1 MPQYAGPLALLIE
14 RLEKLPG
21 VGLKSAQRL
30 ALWLLQADDETVESL
45 AAAIANVKRAIRNCS
60 VCFNYTDEDLC
71 PICADSRR
79 DHSQV
84 CVVADARDLMAL
96 ERSGEHR
103 GVYHVL
109 QGLLSPIEGVM
120 PDDLRI
126 AELVER
132 VRKGGIEEVIL
143 ATSFTVEGDAT
154 ASYVSDLLEPLGVRV
169 TRIAGGLPVGGD
181 LDYAD
186 QVTIARAL
194 EGRRRIEGGRSE

>member
-1 MPQYAGPLALLIE
+1 VSQYARPLALLVE
-14 RLEKLPG
+14 NLEKLPG
-21 VGLKSAQRL
+21 IGLKSAQRL
-30 ALWLLQADDETVESL
+30 AFWLLQADNETVEEL
-45 AAAIANVKRAIRNCS
+45 ASAIANVKKAIHDCP
-60 VCFNYTDEDLC
+60 VCYNYTDEDIC
-71 PICADSRR
+71 PICADPRR

-96 ERSGEHR
+96 ERSGEYR

-126 AELVER
+126 GQLLER
-132 VRKGGIEEVIL
+132 VKKGGIEEIII

-154 ASYVSDLLEPLGVRV
+154 ASYISDLLEPLGVRV

-194 EGRRRIEGGRSE
+194 EGRRRIGGRQD